1 MRVVIGE
8 SIPLFLKVFDRD
20 ETLTV
25 KAILRDQDGKHLE
38 TVDLVSSG
46 GGAYRNTSVK
56 MPDVEY
62 VTADYITNML
72 EKYEEPQ
79 DLFKS
84 IPKPELEEKI
94 LVGEVVCVLKLDD
107 EILVGVVE

>member
-46 GGAYRNTSVK
+46 GGAHIS
-56 MPDVEY
+56 
-62 VTADYITNML
+62 
-72 EKYEEPQ
+72 
-79 DLFKS
+79 
-84 IPKPELEEKI
+84 
-94 LVGEVVCVLKLDD
+94 
-107 EILVGVVE
+107 